1 MLTYIFQFNRCRK
14 KIDQLCHIP
23 NTADMSVCRLMLMRM

>member
-1 MLTYIFQFNRCRK
+1 MHVTSFSFTVAEK

-23 NTADMSVCRLMLMRM
+23 NTADMSVCRQMLMRM